1 MSSGEGMES
10 KALTLMFS
18 MSRVVMFGRFVW
30 GAKMQKALP
39 FVALHLVLHKVW
51 ILPRWRSFW
60 GLPGGAAR
68 KLATWSR
75 V

>member
-30 GAKMQKALP
+30 GGENAESIA
-39 FVALHLVLHKVW
+39 F
-51 ILPRWRSFW
+51 
-60 GLPGGAAR
+60 
-68 KLATWSR
+68 
-75 V
+75 